1 MVQRSGAAGRRHL
14 DVRGAV
20 QLTRLDGP
28 DDLVRG
34 RERGQPPAGVAG
46 LAQRARLV
54 AVWGTT
60 NAAAAANAA
69 GIAVHALDLPG
80 HGLSAAPA
88 DRGHFADRDG
98 WALALGA
105 IHGLRGYLDKAY
117 PGLPLFFSQ
126 VKDAVAY
133 LRMPEQSDTV
143 TIAYVSDMGTA
154 PSWDDVGAM
163 NWIAAAS
170 AVYVIGSDAKGGMD
184 AAEFVPFSDPA
195 KAQAFAAQNGGQVV
209 AFDQI
214 PQSAFD
220 AGTPPETDDADFSA
234 RLKSLSGTGG

>member
-1 MVQRSGAAGRRHL
+1 MKRV
-14 DVRGAV
+14 
-20 QLTRLDGP
+20 
-28 DDLVRG
+28 
-34 RERGQPPAGVAG
+34 
-46 LAQRARLV
+46 
-54 AVWGTT
+54 
-60 NAAAAANAA
+60 
-69 GIAVHALDLPG
+69 
-80 HGLSAAPA
+80 
-88 DRGHFADRDG
+88 F
-98 WALALGA
+98 LALLLLAACKEDAPLPQPVALTAESTGYFCQMDILGHPGPKA
-105 IHGLRGYLDKAY
+105 QIHLATY

-143 TIAYVSDMGTA
+143 TIAYVSDMGAA